1 MIDECGQI
9 LETLKGH
16 AAELLQ
22 ITDPDPKESILL
34 HSLCQ
39 SRSLLW
45 GINIGRQNGPFPK

>member
-22 ITDPDPKESILL
+22 ITDLRPNDPT
-34 HSLCQ
+34 LCEEQ
-39 SRSLLW
+39 RL
-45 GINIGRQNGPFPK
+45 

>member
-22 ITDPDPKESILL
+22 ITDPEPRFRRAGKKSQIGPMDP
-34 HSLCQ
+34 
-39 SRSLLW
+39 
-45 GINIGRQNGPFPK
+45 